1 MKPALLKFRW
11 FECSL
16 LHTALTVPAAF
27 LKLNSSVDLSRV
39 VSCSWLEC
47 TGAAPH
53 FLREVITRAQSRPEE
68 SRPRHHHHRR
78 QQQHQRHQL
87 GCLHNLER
95 NQIQNLLP
103 RQYISNTSG
112 WLSAISNLFA
122 AWYQNNAES
131 EYISILR
138 YISLQRGRF
147 ISSNILR
154 YLTLGLARRGNVA
167 RLGKARLGANSM
179 WQNLLNLHFLHLAA
193 PPPIETGPV

>member
-103 RQYISNTSG
+103 RQTISNTSC

-131 EYISILR
+131 EYISD
-138 YISLQRGRF
+138 ISPCSGADLSAPIYWDIWRWVWQG
-147 ISSNILR
+147 
-154 YLTLGLARRGNVA
+154 VA
-167 RLGKARLGANSM
+167 M
-179 WQNLLNLHFLHLAA
+179 WQGWARQGWGR
-193 PPPIETGPV
+193 IQCGRIS